1 MTQKFTE
8 KHRFLFSMQTKQPKF
23 NLCKSVRFCVFCV
36 LLAHFYIST
45 LKKYRKTLA
54 NSKIMRTF
62 APVFE
67 KHLLN
72 TTKDGPF
79 VYRLGRKIFI
89 LERGVRFSHGL
100 LHQTTSAK
108 AEKKDG
114 PFVYRL
120 GRKIFILERG
130 VRFSHGLPEK
140 SYLRNRVTLF
150 LFSDIFITFVKQAN
164 EKEIRI

>member
-1 MTQKFTE
+1 MAK
-8 KHRFLFSMQTKQPKF
+8 
-23 NLCKSVRFCVFCV
+23 CG
-36 LLAHFYIST
+36 LLS
-45 LKKYRKTLA
+45 KKTPQTLA

-72 TTKDGPF
+72 TTKDGQF

-100 LHQTTSAK
+100 LPKTTSAK

-130 VRFSHGLPEK
+130 VRFSHGLPK
-140 SYLRNRVTLF
+140 KGYPRNRVTLF
-150 LFSDIFITFVKQAN
+150 FIQEKFHYLCRKAYIN
-164 EKEIRI
+164 KEKEIPT

>member
-1 MTQKFTE
+1 MWTF
-8 KHRFLFSMQTKQPKF
+8 
-23 NLCKSVRFCVFCV
+23 
-36 LLAHFYIST
+36 I
-45 LKKYRKTLA
+45 KKTPQTLA

-79 VYRLGRKIFI
+79 VYRLVYRLGRKIFI

-100 LHQTTSAK
+100 LPKTTSAK

-130 VRFSHGLPEK
+130 VRFSHGLPK
-140 SYLRNRVTLF
+140 KGYPRNRVTLF
-150 LFSDIFITFVKQAN
+150 LFRKNFTTFAGKH
-164 EKEIRI
+164 I